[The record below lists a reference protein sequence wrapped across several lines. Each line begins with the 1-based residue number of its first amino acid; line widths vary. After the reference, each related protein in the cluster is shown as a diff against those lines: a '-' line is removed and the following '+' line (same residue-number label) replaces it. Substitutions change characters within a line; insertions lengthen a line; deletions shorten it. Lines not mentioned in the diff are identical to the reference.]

1 MSATTKRL
9 IIGGMTCPYCQ
20 ARVQQALLGV
30 PGVARAQ
37 VSYDRGTADVT
48 LDPEEATLATL
59 CAAIEGAGYR
69 LLDAPER
76 TSLLRAAGYLLLMA
90 ALFML
95 LQATVL
101 LNRLAPGQLAQSG
114 MGYGMLFL
122 VGLMTSVHCV
132 AMCGGISLSQS
143 LPGGQA
149 QAKSS
154 TRQVLTPA
162 LLYNA
167 GRVISY
173 TLTGLIFGTL
183 GMLFGA
189 GLDTSLSVLAQAAL
203 KVVAGLLMLAMGLSL
218 LGLFPALRRLR
229 LRLPR
234 LPKRLR
240 PRGPLT
246 VGLLNGLMP
255 CGPLQAMQL
264 AVLSSASPVRGAL
277 SMLAFSLGTVPLMLC
292 IGLIG
297 GKLNQRFAR
306 PMRIVSAI
314 LVVLMGMSM
323 LVSGLALAGVGVAA
337 TPMGE
342 DGVAAVQYGVQYV
355 YSEIDYGSYPAI
367 TVQTGVPVEWTIHA
381 EEGKLTGCNNEI
393 VIPAYGLTV
402 PLQPGDNLV
411 EFTPTQTGVIPY
423 TCWMGMI
430 RSSIYVVD
438 SLEDADAVQSLEAA
452 AAALNGA
459 TATTNTGGSCCDPV
473 TSTGTATY
481 VSGSCCDPVTSTGT
495 TTYVSGSCCDPAP
508 VATEAPSY
516 PVAGYSCCY

>member
-1 MSATTKRL
+1 MSATTRRL
-9 IIGGMTCPYCQ
+9 IIGGMTCPHCQ

-48 LDPEEATLATL
+48 LDPEKATLAAL
-59 CAAIEGAGYR
+59 RAAIEGAGYR

-95 LQATVL
+95 LQATGL

-154 TRQVLTPA
+154 ARQALTPA

-189 GLDTSLSVLAQAAL
+189 GLHTSLSVLAQAAL
-203 KVVAGLLMLAMGLSL
+203 KVVAGLLMLAMGLNL

-264 AVLSSASPVRGAL
+264 A
-277 SMLAFSLGTVPLMLC
+277 
-292 IGLIG
+292 
-297 GKLNQRFAR
+297 
-306 PMRIVSAI
+306 
-314 LVVLMGMSM
+314 
-323 LVSGLALAGVGVAA
+323 
-337 TPMGE
+337 
-342 DGVAAVQYGVQYV
+342 AAVQRKPGARSAVHAGLQPGHGTADAGAGVAGIAAGSALPACRHGVRRGAGGRDGAVHALPGRGAGRHAAAAAQPGVQAQAEAGV
-355 YSEIDYGSYPAI
+355 QVVRSTLLPNSYPSI
-367 TVQTGVPVEWTIHA
+367 TVQAGVPVRWEIDA
-381 EEGKLTGCNNEI
+381 PSGSINGCNNRLI
-393 VIPAYGLTV
+393 IPALGMEYTFHTGKNVIT
-402 PLQPGDNLV
+402 
-411 EFTPTQTGVIPY
+411 FTPEQSGTLPY

-430 RSSIYVVD
+430 RGVITVED
-438 SLEDADAVQSLEAA
+438 PLESTAA
-452 AAALNGA
+452 
-459 TATTNTGGSCCDPV
+459 S
-473 TSTGTATY
+473 
-481 VSGSCCDPVTSTGT
+481 
-495 TTYVSGSCCDPAP
+495 
-508 VATEAPSY
+508 
-516 PVAGYSCCY
+516 

>member
-1 MSATTKRL
+1 MNATTKRL
-9 IIGGMTCPYCQ
+9 IIGGMTCPHCQ

-48 LDPEEATLATL
+48 LDPEKATLAAL
-59 CAAIEGAGYR
+59 RAAIEGAGYR

-95 LQATVL
+95 LQATGL

-154 TRQVLTPA
+154 TRQALTPA

-203 KVVAGLLMLAMGLSL
+203 KVVAGLCMLAMGLNL
-218 LGLFPALRRLR
+218 LGLFSALHRL
-229 LRLPR
+229 
-234 LPKRLR
+234 RLR

-264 AVLSSASPVRGAL
+264 AALSSASPVRGAL
-277 SMLAFSLGTVPLMLC
+277 SMLAFSLGTVPLML
-292 IGLIG
+292 GLGSLISLLG
-297 GKLNQRFAR
+297 QRFRRAVTAGGA
-306 PMRIVSAI
+306 M
-314 LVVLMGMSM
+314 LVAVMGLSM
-323 LVSGLALAGVGVAA
+323 LSQGAALAGMLPAA
-337 TPMGE
+337 AQP
-342 DGVAAVQYGVQYV
+342 GVQAQAEAGV
-355 YSEIDYGSYPAI
+355 QVVRSTLLPNSYPSI
-367 TVQTGVPVEWTIHA
+367 TVQAGVPVRWEIDA
-381 EEGKLTGCNNEI
+381 PSGSINGCNNRLI
-393 VIPAYGLTV
+393 IPALGMEYTFHTGKNVIT
-402 PLQPGDNLV
+402 
-411 EFTPTQTGVIPY
+411 FTPEHSGTLPY

-430 RSSIYVVD
+430 RGVITVED
-438 SLEDADAVQSLEAA
+438 PLESTAA
-452 AAALNGA
+452 
-459 TATTNTGGSCCDPV
+459 S
-473 TSTGTATY
+473 
-481 VSGSCCDPVTSTGT
+481 
-495 TTYVSGSCCDPAP
+495 
-508 VATEAPSY
+508 
-516 PVAGYSCCY
+516 

>member
-1 MSATTKRL
+1 
-9 IIGGMTCPYCQ
+9 
-20 ARVQQALLGV
+20 
-30 PGVARAQ
+30 
-37 VSYDRGTADVT
+37 
-48 LDPEEATLATL
+48 
-59 CAAIEGAGYR
+59 
-69 LLDAPER
+69 
-76 TSLLRAAGYLLLMA
+76 
-90 ALFML
+90 
-95 LQATVL
+95 
-101 LNRLAPGQLAQSG
+101 

-154 TRQVLTPA
+154 TRQALTPA

-240 PRGPLT
+240 PRAPLT

-277 SMLAFSLGTVPLMLC
+277 SMLAFSLGTV
-292 IGLIG
+292 
-297 GKLNQRFAR
+297 
-306 PMRIVSAI
+306 
-314 LVVLMGMSM
+314 
-323 LVSGLALAGVGVAA
+323 
-337 TPMGE
+337 
-342 DGVAAVQYGVQYV
+342 
-355 YSEIDYGSYPAI
+355 
-367 TVQTGVPVEWTIHA
+367 
-381 EEGKLTGCNNEI
+381 
-393 VIPAYGLTV
+393 
-402 PLQPGDNLV
+402 
-411 EFTPTQTGVIPY
+411 
-423 TCWMGMI
+423 
-430 RSSIYVVD
+430 
-438 SLEDADAVQSLEAA
+438 
-452 AAALNGA
+452 
-459 TATTNTGGSCCDPV
+459 
-473 TSTGTATY
+473 
-481 VSGSCCDPVTSTGT
+481 
-495 TTYVSGSCCDPAP
+495 
-508 VATEAPSY
+508 
-516 PVAGYSCCY
+516 

>member
-9 IIGGMTCPYCQ
+9 IIGGMTCPHCQ

-48 LDPEEATLATL
+48 LDPEKATLAAL
-59 CAAIEGAGYR
+59 RAAIEGAGYR

-76 TSLLRAAGYLLLMA
+76 TSLLRAARYLLLMA

-95 LQATVL
+95 LQATGL

-154 TRQVLTPA
+154 TRQALTPA

-203 KVVAGLLMLAMGLSL
+203 KVVAGLCMLAMGLNL

-234 LPKRLR
+234 LPKRLH
-240 PRGPLT
+240 PRAPLT

-264 AVLSSASPVRGAL
+264 AALSSASPVRGAL
-277 SMLAFSLGTVPLMLC
+277 SMLAFSLGTVPLML
-292 IGLIG
+292 GLG
-297 GKLNQRFAR
+297 SLVSLLGQRFRRDAGRHAAR
-306 PMRIVSAI
+306 RRP
-314 LVVLMGMSM
+314 
-323 LVSGLALAGVGVAA
+323 AGRAGASRGRGA
-337 TPMGE
+337 G
-342 DGVAAVQYGVQYV
+342 GAQHA
-355 YSEIDYGSYPAI
+355 PA
-367 TVQTGVPVEWTIHA
+367 Q
-381 EEGKLTGCNNEI
+381 
-393 VIPAYGLTV
+393 
-402 PLQPGDNLV
+402 
-411 EFTPTQTGVIPY
+411 
-423 TCWMGMI
+423 
-430 RSSIYVVD
+430 
-438 SLEDADAVQSLEAA
+438 
-452 AAALNGA
+452 
-459 TATTNTGGSCCDPV
+459 
-473 TSTGTATY
+473 
-481 VSGSCCDPVTSTGT
+481 
-495 TTYVSGSCCDPAP
+495 
-508 VATEAPSY
+508 
-516 PVAGYSCCY
+516 

>member
-9 IIGGMTCPYCQ
+9 IIGGMICPHCQ

-48 LDPEEATLATL
+48 LDPEKATLAAL
-59 CAAIEGAGYR
+59 RAAIEGAGYR

-95 LQATVL
+95 LQATGL
-101 LNRLAPGQLAQSG
+101 LNRLAPRQMAQSG

-154 TRQVLTPA
+154 TRQALTPA

-203 KVVAGLLMLAMGLSL
+203 KVVAGLCMLAMGLNL

-229 LRLPR
+229 LCLPR

-240 PRGPLT
+240 PRTPLT

-264 AVLSSASPVRGAL
+264 AALSSASPVRGAL
-277 SMLAFSLGTVPLMLC
+277 SMLAFSLGTVPLML
-292 IGLIG
+292 GLG
-297 GKLNQRFAR
+297 SLVSLLGQRFRRA
-306 PMRIVSAI
+306 VTVCGAV
-314 LVVLMGMSM
+314 LVAVMGLSM
-323 LVSGLALAGVGVAA
+323 LSQGAALAGMLPAA
-337 TPMGE
+337 AQP
-342 DGVAAVQYGVQYV
+342 GVQAQAEAGV
-355 YSEIDYGSYPAI
+355 QVVRSTLLPNSYPSI
-367 TVQTGVPVEWTIHA
+367 TVQAGVPVRWEIDA
-381 EEGKLTGCNNEI
+381 PSGSINGCNNRLI
-393 VIPAYGLTV
+393 IPALGMEYTFHTGKNVIT
-402 PLQPGDNLV
+402 
-411 EFTPTQTGVIPY
+411 FTPEQSGTLPY

-430 RSSIYVVD
+430 RGVITVEDYPESS
-438 SLEDADAVQSLEAA
+438 
-452 AAALNGA
+452 
-459 TATTNTGGSCCDPV
+459 TAS
-473 TSTGTATY
+473 
-481 VSGSCCDPVTSTGT
+481 
-495 TTYVSGSCCDPAP
+495 
-508 VATEAPSY
+508 
-516 PVAGYSCCY
+516 

>member
-1 MSATTKRL
+1 M
-9 IIGGMTCPYCQ
+9 
-20 ARVQQALLGV
+20 
-30 PGVARAQ
+30 ARAQ

-48 LDPEEATLATL
+48 LDPEKATLAAL
-59 CAAIEGAGYR
+59 RAAIEGAGYR

-95 LQATVL
+95 LQATGL

-154 TRQVLTPA
+154 ARQALTPA

-189 GLDTSLSVLAQAAL
+189 GLHTSLSVLAQAAL
-203 KVVAGLLMLAMGLSL
+203 KVVAGLLMLAMGLNL

-264 AVLSSASPVRGAL
+264 AALSSASPVRGAL
-277 SMLAFSLGTVPLMLC
+277 SMLAFSLGTVPLML
-292 IGLIG
+292 GLG
-297 GKLNQRFAR
+297 SLVSLLGQRFRRA
-306 PMRIVSAI
+306 VTVCGAV
-314 LVVLMGMSM
+314 LVAVMGLSM
-323 LVSGLALAGVGVAA
+323 LSQGAALAGMLPPPPSRACRRKPRPGCRWCAARSCPIAIPASPCRPACPCAGRSTRPAAASTAA
-337 TPMGE
+337 T
-342 DGVAAVQYGVQYV
+342 
-355 YSEIDYGSYPAI
+355 
-367 TVQTGVPVEWTIHA
+367 
-381 EEGKLTGCNNEI
+381 
-393 VIPAYGLTV
+393 
-402 PLQPGDNLV
+402 
-411 EFTPTQTGVIPY
+411 
-423 TCWMGMI
+423 
-430 RSSIYVVD
+430 
-438 SLEDADAVQSLEAA
+438 
-452 AAALNGA
+452 
-459 TATTNTGGSCCDPV
+459 TA
-473 TSTGTATY
+473 
-481 VSGSCCDPVTSTGT
+481 
-495 TTYVSGSCCDPAP
+495 
-508 VATEAPSY
+508 
-516 PVAGYSCCY
+516 